1 LKTFIPV
8 SWIFDNEDDIFIFSR
23 NVRKSSAIDILL
35 KNDIGE
41 ISSFFLKGTVC
52 EISNDLKGEQ
62 CPIYNGTLK
71 NLVYWSSRGSNSG
84 NMLCVELTMY
94 CISLFPWKVTWNY
107 VNSSF
112 KVLNFVKLRSL
123 FRLHKVTFTENLDF
137 LLFWA
142 SKCTKLHGILIFLCI
157 FKISNCF
164 CKKMFLLFFQI
175 LSF

>member
-1 LKTFIPV
+1 MIWYLLLKTCIPF
-8 SWIFDNEDDIFIFSR
+8 SRIFDNEDDIFIFSR
-23 NVRKSSAIDILL
+23 NVPKSSAIDILL
-35 KNDIGE
+35 KNDLGE

-62 CPIYNGTLK
+62 WPIYNGTLK
-71 NLVYWSSRGSNSG
+71 NLVYWSSRGANSG

-112 KVLNFVKLRSL
+112 KVLNFVKLCSL

-142 SKCTKLHGILIFLCI
+142 SKCTKLHGILIFYAYS
-157 FKISNCF
+157 K
-164 CKKMFLLFFQI
+164 
-175 LSF
+175 